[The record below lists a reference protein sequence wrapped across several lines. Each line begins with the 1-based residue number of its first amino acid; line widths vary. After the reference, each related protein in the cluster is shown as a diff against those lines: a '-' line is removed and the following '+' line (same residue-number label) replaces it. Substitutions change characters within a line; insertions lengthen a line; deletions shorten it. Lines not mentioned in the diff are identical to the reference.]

1 MQSVVAMIGQPEIFG
16 LLVILVTML
25 GAHKIPELLNGMR
38 HGIHEFKQATREVE
52 DEVAKALETEAK
64 AGDGRRFHR
73 YGFKFWLIVVLGV
86 AAMWAVE
93 LALRELLP

>member
-38 HGIHEFKQATREVE
+38 HGIHEFKQATREV
-52 DEVAKALETEAK
+52 AKALETEAK

-86 AAMWAVE
+86 AAMWAVA